1 MLTKDLVYSSQWLTI
16 FLSLKH
22 KNTKPLYIF
31 NKENPQNSEP
41 QNGPRRGLDFIAL
54 DLINK
59 GLTSNYCSFIW
70 WLSDK
75 NLGRNSICWHT
86 GNPNHKKQKHQSF
99 FSASEHHPCHH
110 CIIWK
115 QKQKAITFYLWVFNT
130 MKRTLL
136 NWCNLV
142 SISK

>member
-1 MLTKDLVYSSQWLTI
+1 MFVLSAQQTSVLYSRLTDLKLFIYKKLFFRTTEKS
-16 FLSLKH
+16 FL
-22 KNTKPLYIF
+22 NQTT
-31 NKENPQNSEP
+31 
-41 QNGPRRGLDFIAL
+41 L
-54 DLINK
+54 DLRKERRTFLNREFTV
-59 GLTSNYCSFIW
+59 LTSNHCSFIRR
-70 WLSDK
+70 LSDK